1 MRKIVLLVSAFLLL
15 LFTVGPVFAQGAG
28 TVRLEPHGSY
38 YGLSV
43 MLESP
48 ATFNVTVQSG
58 GDPTCDPH
66 IFLVMTAES
75 YSGLTADVTVNWT
88 NSVDLTITGWT
99 METENGNKVPTG
111 VPIHSGTG
119 YTVASLKDHLNTTGP
134 IYWSFNP
141 ILDGSALTQ
150 TKQEF
155 TVDLPST
162 APRMLVY
169 VLGKNAE
176 YDNDLVVCPGAESEF
191 DNRVPPTQPGFVI
204 PEVPLGTIGSI
215 SAAFIALALLAR
227 KKIRK

>member
-1 MRKIVLLVSAFLLL
+1 MRKIVLLASAFLLL
-15 LFTVGPVFAQGAG
+15 LFAVGPVFAPGAG

-75 YSGLTADVTVNWT
+75 YNGLTSDVTVNWT

-99 METENGNKVPTG
+99 METENGNKVPSG

-150 TKQEF
+150 NKQEF
-155 TVDLPST
+155 TVALPST

-176 YDNDLVVCPGAESEF
+176 YDNDIVVCPGAQSEF

-204 PEVPLGTIGSI
+204 PEI
-215 SAAFIALALLAR
+215 STVLLAGAAFAGFGLFVLR
-227 KKIRK
+227 KKRAQL